1 MNQYMQ
7 AAVRLHQYM
16 GNRHWNGKALVG
28 PDPGIR
34 FNAKIGRFVK
44 SYLSFVPWSDQLTYM
59 QSQAYWISSN
69 WLLFDL
75 LQDEKYRDIALACTQ
90 HVSAAQ
96 RPAGYWEYP
105 NPEWKGR
112 IATVEGCFAA
122 LAMMES
128 YARAGESRFL
138 TGARRWYDYVLNE
151 VRFQEY
157 DGTLAI
163 NYFANVSGGMV
174 PNNSTLA
181 LWTFA
186 RLSQVTADKAFCE
199 TCAQMVRF
207 LQTVQLPSGELPYVV
222 TDLEGNGRI
231 HFLCYQYNAFE
242 FMDLVS
248 YFRITNDEEVWPV
261 LEKLAAYLST
271 GVTDRGACRHDCSHT
286 APEVLYYSVAIAQA
300 LSQATTLGLG
310 DYSMLVDRAYLNVT
324 SRQRADGSFAFH
336 SRCNY
341 AILCDRR
348 SYPRYLSM
356 ILNHL
361 LRECMNEKLL
371 GQDSVR
377 LGEAG

>member
-1 MNQYMQ
+1 MNRYLQ

-16 GNRHWNGKALVG
+16 GNRHWNGKAVVG

-34 FNAKIGRFVK
+34 FNARIGRFVK
-44 SYLSFVPWSDQLTYM
+44 SYLSFVPWSDRLTYM
-59 QSQAYWISSN
+59 QSQAYWTSSN

-75 LQDEKYRDIALACTQ
+75 LQDEKYRDMALACTQ

-96 RPAGYWEYP
+96 RSAGYWDYP

-122 LAMMES
+122 LAMLES
-128 YARAGESRFL
+128 YERVGNSRFL
-138 TGARRWYDYVLNE
+138 AGARRWYDYVLDN
-151 VRFQEY
+151 VRFQEH
-157 DGTLAI
+157 DGVLAI
-163 NYFANVSGGMV
+163 NYFANVPGDMV

-186 RLSQVTADKAFCE
+186 RLAQVTADKAFCE
-199 TCAQMVRF
+199 TCACMVRF
-207 LQTVQLPSGELPYVV
+207 LQTVQLPSGELPYAV
-222 TDLEGNGRI
+222 TDLEGNGHI

-248 YFRITNDEEVWPV
+248 YYRITNDEEVWPV

-271 GVTDRGACRHDCSHT
+271 GVTDRGVCRYDCSH
-286 APEVLYYSVAIAQA
+286 ANPEVLYYSAAIAQA

-310 DYSMLVDRAYLNVT
+310 DYSMLADRAYRNVT
-324 SRQRADGSFAFH
+324 SRQKDDGSFAFH
-336 SRCNY
+336 SLANY
-341 AILCDRR
+341 GVLCDRR

-361 LRECMNEKLL
+361 LRERIDKPCRQL
-371 GQDSVR
+371 
-377 LGEAG
+377 